1 MKIPKEKRNS
11 LILVGIAAVAVVA
24 LLYFFLIGVQSAKIK
39 EISAKIESAQHRK
52 EKIESAVKNA
62 AQIEADLK
70 KESKVLAGLENDMAP
85 ASGDTFLWQINM
97 MKHFKG
103 ERAVEIPEL
112 GSGNAADCNLLP
124 KFPYRQVTLTVGGSA
139 FYHDFGRFL
148 ADFENTYPHMR
159 VLNLQVFP
167 KPALS
172 PADKEK
178 IGFKMEIVTLTKPNP
193 S

>member
-1 MKIPKEKRNS
+1 MKIQKEKRNS
-11 LILVGIAAVAVVA
+11 LILVALATIGVVA
-24 LLYFFLIGVQSAKIK
+24 LLWLLLIGVQTGKIK
-39 EISAKIESAQHRK
+39 EISAKIETAQHTK
-52 EKIESAVKNA
+52 EKIESAVKKA
-62 AQIEADLK
+62 AQTEADLK
-70 KESKVLAGLENDMAP
+70 TKSKVLAGLENDMAG
-85 ASGDTFLWQINM
+85 GDLFLWQINM

-103 ERAVEIPEL
+103 DRPVEIPEL
-112 GSGNAADCNLLP
+112 SAGSPSDCNLLP

-139 FYHDFGRFL
+139 YYNDFGRFL
-148 ADFENTYPHMR
+148 ADFENTYPYMR

-167 KPALS
+167 KPTQS

>member
-1 MKIPKEKRNS
+1 MKIQKEKRNS
-11 LILVGIAAVAVVA
+11 LILVGVATIGGVA

-39 EISAKIESAQHRK
+39 EISSKIESAQHQK

-70 KESKVLAGLENDMAP
+70 KESKVLAGLENDMAG
-85 ASGDTFLWQINM
+85 GDLFLWQINM
-97 MKHFKG
+97 MKNFKG
-103 ERAVEIPEL
+103 DRPVDIPEL
-112 GSGNAADCNLLP
+112 SAGSPADCNLLP

-148 ADFENTYPHMR
+148 ADFENTYPYMR

-167 KPALS
+167 KPAQS
-172 PADKEK
+172 PTDKEK
-178 IGFKMEIVTLTKPNP
+178 IGFKMDIVTLIKPNP

>member
-1 MKIPKEKRNS
+1 MKIQKEKRNS
-11 LILVGIAAVAVVA
+11 LILVGVATIGGVA

-39 EISAKIESAQHRK
+39 EISDKIESAHHQK

-62 AQIEADLK
+62 AQIESDLK
-70 KESKVLAGLENDMAP
+70 KEFKVLAGLENNMAG
-85 ASGDTFLWQINM
+85 GDLFLWQINM
-97 MKHFKG
+97 MKYFKG
-103 ERAVEIPEL
+103 DRPVDIPEL
-112 GSGNAADCNLLP
+112 SAGSPADCNLLP

-139 FYHDFGRFL
+139 FYRDFGRFL
-148 ADFENTYPHMR
+148 ADFENTYPYMR

-167 KPALS
+167 KPAQS

-178 IGFKMEIVTLTKPNP
+178 IGFKMEIVTLIKPNP

>member
-11 LILVGIAAVAVVA
+11 LILIGLGTIGVVA
-24 LLYFFLIGVQSAKIK
+24 LLWFLLIGVQSAKIS
-39 EISAKIESAQHRK
+39 EISAKMESAQHKK

-62 AQIEADLK
+62 AQIESDLK
-70 KESKVLAGLENDMAP
+70 KGSQVLAGLESDMAG
-85 ASGDTFLWQINM
+85 GDLFLWQINM
-97 MKHFKG
+97 MKNFKG
-103 ERAVEIPEL
+103 DRPVEIPEL
-112 GSGNAADCNLLP
+112 SAGSPADCNLLP

-139 FYHDFGRFL
+139 FYNDFGRFL

-159 VLNLQVFP
+159 VVNLQVYP
-167 KPALS
+167 KPTQVA
-172 PADKEK
+172 AEKEK

>member
-1 MKIPKEKRNS
+1 MKIQKEKRNS
-11 LILVGIAAVAVVA
+11 LILVGIATIGVVA
-24 LLYFFLIGVQSAKIK
+24 LLWFFLIGVQSEKIK
-39 EISAKIESAQHRK
+39 EKSAQIESAQHKK

-62 AQIEADLK
+62 AQIQADLNRG
-70 KESKVLAGLENDMAP
+70 SNVLVQIEHDMAG
-85 ASGDTFLWQINM
+85 GDLFLWQINM
-97 MKHFKG
+97 MKNFKG
-103 ERAVEIPEL
+103 DRPVDIPEL
-112 GSGNAADCNLLP
+112 SAGSPSDCNLLP

-139 FYHDFGRFL
+139 FYQDLGRFL

-167 KPALS
+167 KPTQS
-172 PADKEK
+172 PADREK

>member
-11 LILVGIAAVAVVA
+11 LILVGVATVSGVA

-39 EISAKIESAQHRK
+39 EISDKIDSAQHQK
-52 EKIESAVKNA
+52 ERIESAVKNA

-70 KESKVLAGLENDMAP
+70 KESKVLAGLENDMAG
-85 ASGDTFLWQINM
+85 GDLFLWQINM
-97 MKHFKG
+97 MKNFKG
-103 ERAVEIPEL
+103 DRPVEIPEL
-112 GSGNAADCNLLP
+112 SAGSPADCNLLP

-148 ADFENTYPHMR
+148 ADFENTYQHMR